1 MISLEPV
8 SLKPCPRTQVRPA
21 TASDDH
27 TPTIAAA
34 LRRRDYALLAWLA
47 AQPAPPVAT
56 RWMKTARNEPFLEV
70 EGSVY
75 IAATH
80 FGKGYCRDGRVPPE
94 TRRLLEC
101 WPVGV
106 ALAPQPGRSH
116 GAALRTFSGVLS
128 AGCSVW
134 MESGHP

>member
-1 MISLEPV
+1 MI
-8 SLKPCPRTQVRPA
+8 RA
-21 TASDDH
+21 TLASDDH

-80 FGKGYCRDGRVPPE
+80 SGKGYCRDGRVPPE
-94 TRRLLEC
+94 TRRLLEPLAGGC
-101 WPVGV
+101 CACATAGSV
-106 ALAPQPGRSH
+106 ARRRSAH
-116 GAALRTFSGVLS
+116 L
-128 AGCSVW
+128 
-134 MESGHP
+134 

>member
-1 MISLEPV
+1 MI
-8 SLKPCPRTQVRPA
+8 RA
-21 TASDDH
+21 TLASDDH

-34 LRRRDYALLAWLA
+34 LRRRDYAFLAWLA

-80 FGKGYCRDGRVPPE
+80 SGKGYCRDGRVPPE
-94 TRRLLEC
+94 TRRVRGPLGGGGC
-101 WPVGV
+101 AW
-106 ALAPQPGRSH
+106 AS
-116 GAALRTFSGVLS
+116 AAAAARAGSGPL
-128 AGCSVW
+128 
-134 MESGHP
+134 